1 MKWMKRS
8 WKSIIRR
15 PIKSLLLLLVVFVM
29 GNLLAGSLSII
40 TTSKT
45 VKEELKNGVRPEATV
60 GVEENAEINW
70 DKDLF
75 DQYNDSVKKLC
86 ANKNVIESEYLYS
99 FNGYADLHDL
109 GFPTSRKLDF
119 RLVGTNVAENSYF
132 KDGKKKL
139 TTIVNN
145 RFFSDEEMNDDQIV
159 IMTDYVLKEI
169 SDPFGGIVE
178 TGLGKLNNEVTL
190 TIPVYRDEFDEKG
203 EHELVEYK
211 VKAKVIGLFNKTEK
225 NDEAIIYVPYRAF
238 LKIYENINEQKKDTL
253 IPMIDYVSFKV
264 DDLETLKLFDDD
276 AKKVVNELPQ
286 GFKYESSTEKY
297 SRNSGPIEILDTVA
311 KVILIISIIAT
322 VLILGLV
329 IVFFVSERK
338 KEIGLYQSLGEKKRN
353 VAAQIS
359 LEIFLISILAIS
371 LAGMSGIFVGNKLS
385 KYMLEVQR
393 YVKREQNMG
402 ILAKLPV
409 TYKPIKDGL
418 TMQNRD
424 QVIDNYTTKPTAEYF
439 IVLYTTASF
448 TIILSCAFSL
458 VYLNKLEPKEIM
470 I

>member
-1 MKWMKRS
+1 
-8 WKSIIRR
+8 
-15 PIKSLLLLLVVFVM
+15 M

-169 SDPFGGIVE
+169 SDPFGGVVE

-338 KEIGLYQSLGEKKRN
+338 KKSGF
-353 VAAQIS
+353 IS
-359 LEIFLISILAIS
+359 L
-371 LAGMSGIFVGNKLS
+371 
-385 KYMLEVQR
+385 
-393 YVKREQNMG
+393 
-402 ILAKLPV
+402 
-409 TYKPIKDGL
+409 
-418 TMQNRD
+418 
-424 QVIDNYTTKPTAEYF
+424 
-439 IVLYTTASF
+439 
-448 TIILSCAFSL
+448 
-458 VYLNKLEPKEIM
+458 
-470 I
+470 